1 MVKKLRSV
9 ARGCLWKHLI
19 FSFRGDLNEDYP
31 MAMVSYGTIFRIN
44 KIDSTSLPVIR
55 EWIRKHAKIGA
66 AGEGRVF
73 GDGTYTLLQVHT
85 ADIVTEIEDSEL
97 CPGNDT
103 IDATKFNYFDLPQT
117 WSPIQ
122 TPTQQPTPVKS
133 DDVIDQSQVG
143 NPNRATIQEILNRHN
158 SLAPSTE
165 AVLPSSTA
173 RVAPTQ
179 TPTHTIPVVEIL
191 DQGQDLETVLPT
203 EKVTTLI
210 PVKNASPSTKIVTT
224 STKTI
229 STTST
234 TSTPTSKMHIILAE
248 GKTIGPTTT
257 TLSSD
262 EPEEIVPVEPE
273 AREEDVLEQVEDV
286 PTTILPTTISST
298 PRLIVGTPPA
308 ETAVPS
314 PIYSLDDHYDGAL
327 YQINDGFGDEEVDL
341 EVAKQETLVEIKKS
355 ESFWAFLSCAV
366 LIIGKSVLRNLIGQ
380 NINGIFRFI
389 IGCI

>member
-103 IDATKFNYFDLPQT
+103 IDASKFNYFDLPQT

-122 TPTQQPTPVKS
+122 KPTQAVEPTPV
-133 DDVIDQSQVG
+133 DQSQAG
-143 NPNRATIQEILNRHN
+143 NPSRATIQQILNRHN
-158 SLAPSTE
+158 SLVTSSE
-165 AVLPSSTA
+165 AVLPSST
-173 RVAPTQ
+173 VGGAPTQ

-191 DQGQDLETVLPT
+191 DQGQDLDTVLPT
-203 EKVTTLI
+203 EKVTSLI
-210 PVKNASPSTKIVTT
+210 PKSSSLSTKMVP
-224 STKTI
+224 KTI
-229 STTST
+229 STTSTTST

-257 TLSSD
+257 TLSSN
-262 EPEEIVPVEPE
+262 EEIQPEEIVHVEPE
-273 AREEDVLEQVEDV
+273 AREEVLEETEDV
-286 PTTILPTTISST
+286 PTTILPTTTSSI

-314 PIYSLDDHYDGAL
+314 PIYSLDDNYDGSL
-327 YQINDGFGDEEVDL
+327 YQMGSFDGEEVDL

-366 LIIGKSVLRNLIGQ
+366 LIIGMSASDWAKYKW
-380 NINGIFRFI
+380 NI
-389 IGCI
+389 

>member
-44 KIDSTSLPVIR
+44 SIDSTTLPVIR

-103 IDATKFNYFDLPQT
+103 LDATKYTYFDLPQT

-122 TPTQQPTPVKS
+122 YPTSSIQSSESETPAEGVTS
-133 DDVIDQSQVG
+133 ESQS
-143 NPNRATIQEILNRHN
+143 RATIQEILNRHN
-158 SLAPSTE
+158 SLVPSPGAVSSEKNIAPTSTPTQTVPVIEIMDQGQELVTIPSTE
-165 AVLPSSTA
+165 KVSSAKTTISSTKMA
-173 RVAPTQ
+173 
-179 TPTHTIPVVEIL
+179 
-191 DQGQDLETVLPT
+191 
-203 EKVTTLI
+203 
-210 PVKNASPSTKIVTT
+210 TT
-224 STKTI
+224 STKA
-229 STTST
+229 TST
-234 TSTPTSKMHIILAE
+234 TTTPTSKMHIILAE
-248 GKTIGPTTT
+248 GKTVGPTTT

-262 EPEEIVPVEPE
+262 DVPELPADEPVHLPEEIVPVEPE
-273 AREEDVLEQVEDV
+273 ARDESLDEVEDN
-286 PTTILPTTISST
+286 PTTILPTTTSST

-308 ETAVPS
+308 DTAVPA
-314 PIYSLDDHYDGAL
+314 PIYSLDDNYDGSL
-327 YQINDGFGDEEVDL
+327 YQSLDSDSSDVDL

-366 LIIGKSVLRNLIGQ
+366 LIIGKSTSGFIHNLWIV
-380 NINGIFRFI
+380 
-389 IGCI
+389 

>member
-44 KIDSTSLPVIR
+44 SIDSTSLPVIR

-85 ADIVTEIEDSEL
+85 ADIVTEIEDSEI

-103 IDATKFNYFDLPQT
+103 IDATKFTYFDLPLT

-122 TPTQQPTPVKS
+122 YSTSIQPVGSEPIVN
-133 DDVIDQSQVG
+133 DDVMAESQVG
-143 NPNRATIQEILNRHN
+143 NPSRATIQEILNRHN
-158 SLAPSTE
+158 SLTPSP
-165 AVLPSSTA
+165 AAISASTNK
-173 RVAPTQ
+173 APTP
-179 TPTHTIPVVEIL
+179 TPTHNVPVVEIL
-191 DQGQDLETVLPT
+191 DQGQDLVTILPT
-203 EKVTTLI
+203 EKSSTTLI
-210 PVKNASPSTKIVTT
+210 SAKHTIPSTKMVQT
-224 STKTI
+224 STKA
-229 STTST
+229 TST
-234 TSTPTSKMHIILAE
+234 TTTPTSKMHIILAE

-257 TLSSD
+257 TLSTD
-262 EPEEIVPVEPE
+262 EVAVEEPVNLPEEIVNVEPE
-273 AREEDVLEQVEDV
+273 ARDPVLEEVENL
-286 PTTILPTTISST
+286 PTTILPTTTSSM

-308 ETAVPS
+308 DTAQA
-314 PIYSLDDHYDGAL
+314 IYSLDDNYDGSL
-327 YQINDGFGDEEVDL
+327 YQSFDSDSDVDL

-366 LIIGKSVLRNLIGQ
+366 LIIGKSTSEIVSSLFDI
-380 NINGIFRFI
+380 
-389 IGCI
+389 

>member
-103 IDATKFNYFDLPQT
+103 IDASKFNYFDLPQT

-122 TPTQQPTPVKS
+122 TPTQAVEPTPV
-133 DDVIDQSQVG
+133 DQSQAG
-143 NPNRATIQEILNRHN
+143 NPSRATIQQILNRHN
-158 SLAPSTE
+158 SLVPSTE
-165 AVLPSSTA
+165 AVLPSST
-173 RVAPTQ
+173 VGGAPTQ

-191 DQGQDLETVLPT
+191 DQGQDLDTVLPT
-203 EKVTTLI
+203 EKVTSLI
-210 PVKNASPSTKIVTT
+210 PKSSSLSTKMVP
-224 STKTI
+224 KTI
-229 STTST
+229 STTSTTST

-257 TLSSD
+257 TLSSN
-262 EPEEIVPVEPE
+262 EEIQPEEIVHVEPE
-273 AREEDVLEQVEDV
+273 AREEVLEETEDV
-286 PTTILPTTISST
+286 PTTILPTTTSSI

-314 PIYSLDDHYDGAL
+314 PIYSLDDNYDGSL
-327 YQINDGFGDEEVDL
+327 YQMGSFDGEEVDL

-366 LIIGKSVLRNLIGQ
+366 LIIGMSASDWAKYKW
-380 NINGIFRFI
+380 NI
-389 IGCI
+389 

>member
-103 IDATKFNYFDLPQT
+103 IDASKFNYFDLPQT

-122 TPTQQPTPVKS
+122 TPTQAVEPTPV
-133 DDVIDQSQVG
+133 DQSQAG
-143 NPNRATIQEILNRHN
+143 NPSRATIQQILNRHN
-158 SLAPSTE
+158 SLVPSTE
-165 AVLPSSTA
+165 AVLPSST
-173 RVAPTQ
+173 VGGAPTQ
-179 TPTHTIPVVEIL
+179 TPTHTPTHTIPVVEIL

-210 PVKNASPSTKIVTT
+210 PKSSSLSTKMVP
-224 STKTI
+224 KTI
-229 STTST
+229 STTSTTST

-257 TLSSD
+257 TLSSN
-262 EPEEIVPVEPE
+262 EEIQPEEIVHVEPE
-273 AREEDVLEQVEDV
+273 VREEVLEETEDV
-286 PTTILPTTISST
+286 PTTILPTTTSSI

-314 PIYSLDDHYDGAL
+314 PIYSLDDNYDGSL
-327 YQINDGFGDEEVDL
+327 YQMGSFDGEEVDL

-366 LIIGKSVLRNLIGQ
+366 LIIGMSASDWAKYKW
-380 NINGIFRFI
+380 NI
-389 IGCI
+389 

>member
-103 IDATKFNYFDLPQT
+103 IDASKFSYFDLPQT

-122 TPTQQPTPVKS
+122 TPTQAVELTPV
-133 DDVIDQSQVG
+133 DQSQAG
-143 NPNRATIQEILNRHN
+143 NPSRATIQQILNRHN
-158 SLAPSTE
+158 SLVTSTE
-165 AVLPSSTA
+165 AVLPSST
-173 RVAPTQ
+173 VGGAPTQ

-191 DQGQDLETVLPT
+191 DQGQDLDTVLPT
-203 EKVTTLI
+203 EKVTSLI
-210 PVKNASPSTKIVTT
+210 PKSSSLSTKMVP
-224 STKTI
+224 KTI
-229 STTST
+229 STTSTTST

-257 TLSSD
+257 TLSSN
-262 EPEEIVPVEPE
+262 EEIQPEEIVHVEPE
-273 AREEDVLEQVEDV
+273 VREEVLEETEDV
-286 PTTILPTTISST
+286 PTTILPTTTSSI

-314 PIYSLDDHYDGAL
+314 PIYSLDDNYDGSL
-327 YQINDGFGDEEVDL
+327 YQMGSFDGEEVDL

-366 LIIGKSVLRNLIGQ
+366 LIIGMSASDWAKYKW
-380 NINGIFRFI
+380 NI
-389 IGCI
+389 

>member
-103 IDATKFNYFDLPQT
+103 IDASKFNYGDLPQT

-122 TPTQQPTPVKS
+122 TPTQQPTQQASVES
-133 DDVIDQSQVG
+133 HDDIAQSQAG
-143 NPNRATIQEILNRHN
+143 NPSRATIQEILNRHN

-165 AVLPSSTA
+165 AVLPSSTVGGA
-173 RVAPTQ
+173 QPTQ
-179 TPTHTIPVVEIL
+179 TPTHSIPVVEIL
-191 DQGQDLETVLPT
+191 DQGQDLETVT

-210 PVKNASPSTKIVTT
+210 PKSSSSSTKMVP
-224 STKTI
+224 KTI
-229 STTST
+229 STTSTTST

-257 TLSSD
+257 TLSSN
-262 EPEEIVPVEPE
+262 EEIPAEIVPVEPE
-273 AREEDVLEQVEDV
+273 AREEVLEQAEDV
-286 PTTILPTTISST
+286 PTTILPTTTSST

-314 PIYSLDDHYDGAL
+314 PIYS
-327 YQINDGFGDEEVDL
+327 
-341 EVAKQETLVEIKKS
+341 
-355 ESFWAFLSCAV
+355 
-366 LIIGKSVLRNLIGQ
+366 
-380 NINGIFRFI
+380 
-389 IGCI
+389 

>member
-103 IDATKFNYFDLPQT
+103 IDASKFNYFDLPQT

-122 TPTQQPTPVKS
+122 TPTQAVEPTPV
-133 DDVIDQSQVG
+133 DQSQAG
-143 NPNRATIQEILNRHN
+143 NPSRATIQQILNRHN
-158 SLAPSTE
+158 SLVTSTE
-165 AVLPSSTA
+165 AVLPSST
-173 RVAPTQ
+173 VGGAPTQ

-191 DQGQDLETVLPT
+191 DQGQDLDTVLPT

-210 PVKNASPSTKIVTT
+210 PKSSSLSTKMVP
-224 STKTI
+224 KTI
-229 STTST
+229 STTSTTST

-257 TLSSD
+257 TLSSN
-262 EPEEIVPVEPE
+262 EEIQPEEIVHVEPE
-273 AREEDVLEQVEDV
+273 VREEVLEETEDV
-286 PTTILPTTISST
+286 PTTILPTTTSSI

-314 PIYSLDDHYDGAL
+314 PIYSLDDNYDGSL
-327 YQINDGFGDEEVDL
+327 YQMGSFDGEEVDL

-366 LIIGKSVLRNLIGQ
+366 LIIGMSASDWAKYKW
-380 NINGIFRFI
+380 NI
-389 IGCI
+389 

>member
-103 IDATKFNYFDLPQT
+103 IDASKFNYFDLPQT

-122 TPTQQPTPVKS
+122 TPTQAVEPTPV
-133 DDVIDQSQVG
+133 DQSQAG
-143 NPNRATIQEILNRHN
+143 NPSRATIQQILNRHN
-158 SLAPSTE
+158 SLVTSTE
-165 AVLPSSTA
+165 AVLPSST
-173 RVAPTQ
+173 VGGAPTQ

-191 DQGQDLETVLPT
+191 DQGQDLDTVLPT
-203 EKVTTLI
+203 EKVTSLI
-210 PVKNASPSTKIVTT
+210 PKSSSLSTKMVP
-224 STKTI
+224 KTI
-229 STTST
+229 STTSTTST

-257 TLSSD
+257 TLSSN
-262 EPEEIVPVEPE
+262 EEIQPEEIVHVEPE
-273 AREEDVLEQVEDV
+273 AREEVLEETEDV
-286 PTTILPTTISST
+286 PTTILPTTTSSI

-314 PIYSLDDHYDGAL
+314 PIYSLDDNYDGSL
-327 YQINDGFGDEEVDL
+327 YQMGSFDGEEVDL

-366 LIIGKSVLRNLIGQ
+366 LIIGMSASDWAKYKW
-380 NINGIFRFI
+380 NI
-389 IGCI
+389 